1 MGHTP
6 NLSLP
11 ALLLSPFH
19 AYTMGKCDIAQR
31 TLVLI
36 MKTLGMEP
44 RQISDITDIP
54 TVTIN
59 TIWNRAIERGFD
71 PRRQPLMITDAYVI
85 DAPRSGRPKKQTSEV
100 SAIALANIRRDR
112 YGREKPCAD
121 IAGEISA
128 EMNISISIISIWQI
142 LNNQVSKTNSTRKPG
157 LIARMR
163 IERLAWCLTHRH
175 WTLEEDWKN
184 VI

>member
-1 MGHTP
+1 MPFQKFFFMLAFFGILNNTSAVMGHTP

-11 ALLLSPFH
+11 TLLLSPLH
-19 AYTMGKCDIAQR
+19 AYTMGKYDIAQR
-31 TLVLI
+31 TLVLT

-85 DAPRSGRPKKQTSEV
+85 DAPRSGRPKKT
-100 SAIALANIRRDR
+100 NI
-112 YGREKPCAD
+112 
-121 IAGEISA
+121 
-128 EMNISISIISIWQI
+128 
-142 LNNQVSKTNSTRKPG
+142 
-157 LIARMR
+157 
-163 IERLAWCLTHRH
+163 
-175 WTLEEDWKN
+175 
-184 VI
+184 